1 MTPPDPNEW
10 LEGALRDDEDLADDG
25 FTARVMSALPPS
37 RPHSA
42 RVRPRP
48 RWTYALPPAF
58 AAAGCAACWAFAAQ
72 GHLASLG
79 GLTAMLA
86 LFAMASV
93 GGVTMSRE

>member
-1 MTPPDPNEW
+1 MTTPDPNEW
-10 LEGALRDDEDLADDG
+10 LAEALADEDLADDG

-37 RPHSA
+37 RPR
-42 RVRPRP
+42 RVPVRP